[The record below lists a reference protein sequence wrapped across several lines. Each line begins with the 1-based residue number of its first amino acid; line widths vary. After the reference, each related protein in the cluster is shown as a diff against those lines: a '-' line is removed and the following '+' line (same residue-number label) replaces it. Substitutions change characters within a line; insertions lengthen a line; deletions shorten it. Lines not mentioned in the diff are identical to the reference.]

1 MLHSGR
7 RLNRKVLAVPA
18 FSFSKGTS
26 TFAHLTGPEAGTL
39 RIVQLGCGI
48 TGLVCA
54 EHLANHPKVDE
65 LVLGDFNTE
74 GAQALANRLKLDK
87 ISVEKV
93 DCSDPK
99 AIKRILKGCD
109 IVVNSVPW
117 DLMSEV
123 QRQAAKTGTDYV
135 DFCMTIEALHDFAP
149 IDKMCK
155 DAGITALTS
164 NGLEPGISDTF
175 AKFAANQLDS
185 VEEAHVIDG
194 DNGFIPGMEYWS
206 TWSPVDW
213 IEEVTIPAAVFKNGK
228 IEYIPPLHE
237 REVYNFPPPLGP
249 LPVYKTVHD
258 ETFLIPRYIKGI
270 KYSDF
275 RIGIDD
281 NFAAIA
287 RTVRKLGLHTKE
299 LVDVKGVKVRPLDLL
314 AALMPR
320 PSEIAGKIKGQ
331 GGTVVEMIGIKNGK
345 RTKIRVWTYADH
357 EEAYRKHRANAT
369 GFLVG
374 TGGAI
379 PTEMLV
385 DGLIKEKGLLVP
397 EQLDSQDFV
406 TRLESKGLKVNVE
419 ITRL

>member
-1 MLHSGR
+1 MR
-7 RLNRKVLAVPA
+7 V
-18 FSFSKGTS
+18 
-26 TFAHLTGPEAGTL
+26 
-39 RIVQLGCGI
+39 VQLGCGI

-54 EHLANHPKVDE
+54 EHVANHPKVDE
-65 LVLGDFNTE
+65 VVLADFNTE
-74 GAQALANRLKLDK
+74 GAKALADRLKLDK
-87 ISVEKV
+87 ISISKV

-99 AIKRILKGCD
+99 AIKKVLKGCD
-109 IVVNSVPW
+109 IVVNSLPW

-123 QRQAAKTGTDYV
+123 QRQAAATGTDYV

-175 AKFAANQLDS
+175 AKYAANQLDS
-185 VEEAHVIDG
+185 VEECHVIDG
-194 DNGFIPGMEYWS
+194 DSGFVPGVEYWS

-213 IEEVTIPAAVFKNGK
+213 IEEVTIPAAVFRNGK
-228 IEYIPPLHE
+228 IEYVPPIAV
-237 REVYNFPPPLGP
+237 REVYDFPPPLGP

-281 NFAAIA
+281 NFAKIA
-287 RTVRKLGLHTKE
+287 RMVRKLGLHTKE
-299 LVDVKGVKVRPLDLL
+299 YVDVKGVKVRPLDLL

-320 PSEIAGKIKGQ
+320 PSELAGKIKGQ
-331 GGTVVEMIGIKNGK
+331 GGTVVEMIGMKDGK
-345 RTKIRVWTYADH
+345 KTKIRVWTYADH
-357 EEAYRKHRANAT
+357 EEAYSKHRANAT

-397 EQLDSQDFV
+397 ELLPAEEFV
-406 TRLESKGLKVNVE
+406 SRLKKKGLKVNQEV
-419 ITRL
+419 TQL